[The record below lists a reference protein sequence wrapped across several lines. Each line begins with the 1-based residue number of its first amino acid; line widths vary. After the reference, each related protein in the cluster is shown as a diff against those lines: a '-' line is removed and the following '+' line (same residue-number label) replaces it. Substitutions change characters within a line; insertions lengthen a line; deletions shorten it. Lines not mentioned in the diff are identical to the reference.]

1 LIEVTEHNPGRIFF
15 GAIPGRN
22 CGIFSYSAGAKVR
35 GAVAGNGGKMAE
47 EKQKP
52 CTRKTKVKTGST
64 TKSRTRKS
72 AIRKKEANQDGA
84 EQLRQEA
91 DKQVGLN
98 SEKLAD
104 LLAQKALE
112 GDLASTK
119 MLLGLAENKKPRAK
133 PGKKRRG
140 PSLAEQLTAEPEWQE
155 PAGGEQAL

>member
-1 LIEVTEHNPGRIFF
+1 
-15 GAIPGRN
+15 
-22 CGIFSYSAGAKVR
+22 
-35 GAVAGNGGKMAE
+35 MAE

-64 TKSRTRKS
+64 TKSRTRKP